1 LAHQVI
7 NRGLKLARGAPG
19 SPVVGRDS
27 NAAGN
32 IGDGYN
38 VVAGRAKEQHE
49 RPWYLQSSK
58 AARDAAERALPRP
71 APPARQHPRRRR
83 RAAAAAN

>member
-1 LAHQVI
+1 MI

-19 SPVVGRDS
+19 APVVGRDS
-27 NAAGN
+27 NGAGN

-58 AARDAAERALPRP
+58 EARDAAERSLPQP
-71 APPARQHPRRRR
+71 APPARRRRRRR
-83 RAAAAAN
+83 RAAAA